1 VHGERFRAAVQ
12 NRYVLWLARYI
23 HRLTDEYTI
32 TCIHRLTDKCTGLC
46 SLVEAICLGSYTEGY
61 ITIIFLSTEE
71 YKITEACTL
80 FSSSEC
86 SETYINK

>member
-12 NRYVLWLARYI
+12 NWYVPRLARY
-23 HRLTDEYTI
+23 
-32 TCIHRLTDKCTGLC
+32 IHRLTDKCTGLC

-61 ITIIFLSTEE
+61 ITVIFLSTEE